1 MQYENPDKLG
11 ANILSTFIAFPYA
24 EMSNNAKIKNCIL
37 GQEQIQENMA
47 YG

>member
-1 MQYENPDKLG
+1 MKDPDKLG

-24 EMSNNAKIKNCIL
+24 EMSNNAKMNCIL